1 MRIRQITLV
10 AVLSVAALSGRET
23 VMMAEENA
31 IRSKFETISEMGDG
45 RSARFLVTD
54 AENGETLIG
63 AAVLVKGSTAGA
75 MTDVDGIA
83 QMPMKDGEY
92 DIEVSYI
99 GYSPVSVHIK
109 VHNGD
114 ISTVTETADI
124 LSETDGTLRIRIHP
138 DNALLDNATVTAR
151 KSFETISALQ
161 NERRMSSHAIENIG
175 AREMA
180 LKGLSDA
187 QESVSKMSGISVA
200 DAGQMIVRGLGD
212 RYSTTTLNGLPIAS
226 PNPDN
231 KLIPLDIFP
240 ASTIR
245 SITVS
250 KVYEA
255 GTFADYSGA
264 HVDISTS
271 KGRSEDFFS
280 MSFSTGGYFGT
291 IGNFKQM
298 DRKSLFVTP
307 RMKKEVGES
316 SYSEFREYA
325 KHNSLFNS
333 GFQVKNRQSHPDA
346 DGSLGL
352 GRNWKFGEQELN
364 LLASASIRSGEETLK
379 DAYYRT
385 YEASSEGLICTESSY
400 DSYKSKINIA
410 ALVDLEYSFK
420 PQQSIGLTYFFAR
433 NAVTDYQRRNVT
445 DHLETYDLLGSN
457 SVSHFYTMH
466 DLQLTGKHTLGG
478 GKWTLD
484 WGTSFCA
491 TSSDE
496 PDRRKVMFSR
506 NADGSLGFF
515 NLNQQE
521 TQRYFGE
528 LSEYEIVSDIRASRV
543 FDEWNKLSF
552 GLAVKDKFRSFGTT
566 RFYYNMRG
574 ITDKIEDIENMDAYI
589 NDANIES
596 GLIGIDR
603 KQHSRDSYKASNLIG
618 AAFADS
624 DLRFGEKWFL
634 NVGLRMELSRQSV
647 DYNDDVEDRTRNLDA
662 ADFFPALNVKFAMN
676 ESSALRLA
684 LSRTITRPS
693 FVEMA
698 PFLYQESFGGT
709 QIRGNEELG
718 NGYNW
723 NADLRYEFFGSRSN
737 DMVAATAYFKYLD
750 NPIERT
756 QRLSGGAIE
765 QTFQNADKGLAAG
778 VEAEFRKEIVKNLT
792 VSGNAS
798 YIFTNVKLPES
809 GAYTNSERSLQG
821 ASPYLV
827 NADISYAPQFENGS
841 SLALTLLYSVQGP
854 RIHAV
859 GILGLGDAK
868 QMPFHSLDFSGSY
881 KFNKYLTISL
891 GLKNM
896 LNSSVRFTQ
905 EIPNAGRTVDVEGWR
920 LGTGISVGASYT
932 F

>member
-1 MRIRQITLV
+1 MKKGKIALI
-10 AVLSVAALSGRET
+10 AALS
-23 VMMAEENA
+23 MAAAAPGMQAGAEQRNDFGTSAAECG
-31 IRSKFETISEMGDG
+31 IGDVKN
-45 RSARFLVTD
+45 ARFLIRD
-54 AENGETLIG
+54 AESGETLIG
-63 AAVLVKGSTAGA
+63 AAVLIKGSTTGA
-75 MTDVDGIA
+75 MTDIDGVA
-83 QMPMKDGEY
+83 EMPMEDGEY
-92 DIEVSYI
+92 EIEISYM
-99 GYSPVSVHIK
+99 GYSPLCVYVKINDGR
-109 VHNGD
+109 VAP
-114 ISTVTETADI
+114 VAETTDI
-124 LSETDGTLRIRIHP
+124 LAGPDGVLNIRIHP
-138 DNALLDNATVTAR
+138 DNTILDNATVTAR

-175 AREMA
+175 SREMA

-255 GTFADYSGA
+255 GSFADYSGA

-291 IGNFKQM
+291 IGNFMQM
-298 DRKSLFVTP
+298 DRKSLFITP
-307 RMKKEVGES
+307 KMKKETGES

-325 KHNSLFNS
+325 KHNPLFNT
-333 GFQVKNRQSHPDA
+333 GFQVKDRKSLPDL
-346 DGSLGL
+346 DGGL
-352 GRNWKFGEQELN
+352 GFGKNWRFGEQELN
-364 LLASASIRSGEETLK
+364 LLASASIRSGEETLRN
-379 DAYYRT
+379 AYYRT
-385 YEASSEGLICTESSY
+385 YEASSEGLVCTESSY
-400 DSYKSKINIA
+400 DSYKSKLNLA
-410 ALVDLEYSFK
+410 ALVDLEYSYK
-420 PQQSIGLTYFFAR
+420 PQQSIGMTYFFAR
-433 NAVTDYQRRNVT
+433 NAVSDYQRRNVL
-445 DHLETYDLLGSN
+445 DHLETYDLIGSN

-466 DLQLTGKHTLGG
+466 DLQFTGKHTLGG

-491 TSSDE
+491 TASDE
-496 PDRRKVMFSR
+496 PDRRQVMFSR

-521 TQRYFGE
+521 TQRYFGK
-528 LSEYEIVSDIRASRV
+528 LSEYEAVTDIRASRV
-543 FDEWNKLSF
+543 FDEWNRLGF
-552 GLAVKDKFRSFGTT
+552 GVSVKDKSRSFETT
-566 RFYYNMRG
+566 RFYYNLRK
-574 ITDKIEDIENMDAYI
+574 ITDRIEDIGNMDPYI

-596 GLIGIDR
+596 GLVSVDR
-603 KQHSRDSYKASNLIG
+603 KQHKRDSYKASNLIG
-618 AAFADS
+618 AAFVDA
-624 DLRFGEKWFL
+624 DLRFGERWFL
-634 NVGLRMELSRQSV
+634 NAGLRMEMSRQGV
-647 DYNDDVEDRTRNLDA
+647 DYNDDVEDRSRNLDA
-662 ADFFPALNVKFAMN
+662 VDFFPALNVKFAVN

-709 QIRGNEELG
+709 QIRGNESLG

-723 NADLRYEFFGSRSN
+723 NADLRYELFGNRAN
-737 DMVAATAYFKYLD
+737 DMFAATAYFKYLD

-756 QRLSGGAIE
+756 QRLSGGALE

-778 VEAEFRKEIVKNLT
+778 VEAEFRKEIVKSLT
-792 VSGNAS
+792 ISGNAS

-881 KFNKYLTISL
+881 KFNKHLALSL
-891 GLKNM
+891 GLKNL

-905 EIPNAGRTVDVEGWR
+905 EIPNAGRSVDVEGWK
-920 LGTGISVGASYT
+920 LGTGISLGASYT

>member
-1 MRIRQITLV
+1 MKKGKIALI
-10 AVLSVAALSGRET
+10 AALSMAATAPGMWAGAEQRNDFGTSET
-23 VMMAEENA
+23 ECGILDVKN
-31 IRSKFETISEMGDG
+31 
-45 RSARFLVTD
+45 ARFLVRD
-54 AENGETLIG
+54 AESGETLIG
-63 AAVLVKGSTAGA
+63 AAVLIKGSTTGA
-75 MTDVDGIA
+75 MTDIDGA
-83 QMPMKDGEY
+83 AEMPMENGEY
-92 DIEVSYI
+92 EIEISYM
-99 GYSPVSVHIK
+99 GYSPLSVYVKINGGRVSPVA
-109 VHNGD
+109 
-114 ISTVTETADI
+114 ETADI
-124 LSETDGTLRIRIHP
+124 YAGPDGVLNIRIHP
-138 DNALLDNATVTAR
+138 DTTILDNATVTAR

-161 NERRMSSHAIENIG
+161 NERKMSSHAIENIG
-175 AREMA
+175 SREMA

-240 ASTIR
+240 TSTIR

-255 GTFADYSGA
+255 GSFADYSGA
-264 HVDISTS
+264 HVNISTS

-291 IGNFKQM
+291 IGNFRQM
-298 DRKSLFVTP
+298 DRKTLFFTP
-307 RMKKEVGES
+307 KMKKETGES

-325 KHNSLFNS
+325 THNLLFNT
-333 GFQVKNRQSHPDA
+333 GFQVKDRQSLPDLE
-346 DGSLGL
+346 GGL
-352 GRNWKFGEQELN
+352 GFEKNWKFAEQELN

-379 DAYYRT
+379 NAYYRT
-385 YEASSEGLICTESSY
+385 YEASSEGLVCTESIY
-400 DSYKSKINIA
+400 DSYKSKLNLA

-420 PQQSIGLTYFFAR
+420 PQQSIGLTFFFAR
-433 NAVTDYQRRNVT
+433 NAISDYQKRNVL
-445 DHLETYDLLGSN
+445 DHLETYDLIGSN
-457 SVSHFYTMH
+457 SVSHFYTMQ
-466 DLQLTGKHTLGG
+466 DWQLIGKHMLGG
-478 GKWTLD
+478 GIWTLD

-496 PDRRKVMFSR
+496 PNRRQVMFSK

-521 TQRYFGE
+521 TQRYFGK
-528 LSEYEIVSDIRASRV
+528 LSEYEAVADIRASRI
-543 FDEWNKLSF
+543 FDEWNRVGF
-552 GLAVKDKFRSFGTT
+552 GISMKDKSRSFGTT
-566 RFYYNMRG
+566 RFYYNLKK
-574 ITDKIEDIENMDAYI
+574 ITDRIEDIGNMDPYI

-596 GLIGIDR
+596 GLVSVDR
-603 KQHSRDSYKASNLIG
+603 KQHKRDNYKASNLIG
-618 AAFADS
+618 AAFIDS
-624 DLRFGEKWFL
+624 DLRFGERWFL
-634 NVGLRMELSRQSV
+634 NAGLRMELSRQGV
-647 DYNDDVEDRTRNLDA
+647 DYNDDVEDRSRSLDA
-662 ADFFPALNVKFAMN
+662 VDFFPALNVKFAMN

-709 QIRGNEELG
+709 QIRGNENLG

-723 NADLRYEFFGSRSN
+723 NADLRYELFGSRAN
-737 DMVAATAYFKYLD
+737 DMLAVTAYFKYLD

-778 VEAEFRKEIVKNLT
+778 VEAEFRKEIVKSLT
-792 VSGNAS
+792 ISGNAS
-798 YIFTNVKLPES
+798 YIFTNVKLPEN

-868 QMPFHSLDFSGSY
+868 QMPFHSFDFSGSY
-881 KFNKYLTISL
+881 KFNKHLTLSL
-891 GLKNM
+891 GLKNI

-905 EIPNAGRTVDVEGWR
+905 EIPNAGRRVDVEGWK
-920 LGTGISVGASYT
+920 LGTGISLGVSYT